1 MSVKKMYV
9 MAIRPKYAEAIY
21 GGRKLWE
28 FRKVPPPVGQAI
40 LIYESAPVSRITG
53 YVAFDCGITAMGADG
68 ILGMVNAS
76 HFQDKKLTGI
86 GKADL
91 EKYVGGYKK
100 VTALHVALAE
110 KYDKPIDLRRE
121 LVPQN
126 WRTIQCV
133 LKD

>member
-1 MSVKKMYV
+1 MKTKKMYV
-9 MAIRPKYAEAIY
+9 IAIKPKYAEAIY
-21 GGRKLWE
+21 SGRKCWE

-53 YVAFDCGITAMGADG
+53 YVAFDCSITAMGAGG
-68 ILGMVNAS
+68 ILDMVNAS
-76 HFQDKKLTGI
+76 QFQDKKLTGI

-100 VTALHVALAE
+100 VTALHVALAG
-110 KYDKPIDLRRE
+110 KYDKPIDLKRS

-126 WRTIQCV
+126 WRT
-133 LKD
+133 LRAMMKD

>member
-1 MSVKKMYV
+1 MKIKKMYV

-28 FRKVPPPVGQAI
+28 FRKVPPPVGKAI

-53 YVAFDCGITAMGADG
+53 YVAFDCSITAMGAGG
-68 ILGMVNAS
+68 ILDLVNAS
-76 HFQDKKLTGI
+76 QFQDKKLTGI

-110 KYDKPIDLRRE
+110 KYDKPIDLKRS

-126 WRTIQCV
+126 WRT
-133 LKD
+133 LRAMMKD